1 MFPRPKCCIWSRT
14 PFQRRIT
21 IGPWCVSF
29 SLLTILVYFEIL
41 IFLLPHPQGWT
52 VVCTCM
58 SLYFFIL
65 IVFGFCGGW
74 ADGAYPAY
82 RETLYGPNDRV
93 VVRHRKRAE
102 PANKV

>member
-1 MFPRPKCCIWSRT
+1 MICS
-14 PFQRRIT
+14 
-21 IGPWCVSF
+21 
-29 SLLTILVYFEIL
+29 SLYL
-41 IFLLPHPQGWT
+41 QGWT
-52 VVCTCM
+52 VICTCL

-65 IVFGFCGGW
+65 IAFGFCGGW

-82 RETLYGPNDRV
+82 RETLFGPNDRV